1 MKQGLDRLADTAGR
15 MADKA
20 AKVTT
25 SVVEKGK
32 DKVEIFQLQQ
42 RLSKAQK
49 QLGAL
54 VYMLRKT
61 GQENAPM
68 IEHYVREI
76 DDLKAQIEFLQPMAT
91 ENELHVHECPSCGAE
106 GMENAMFCRRC
117 GAKLSE

>member
-1 MKQGLDRLADTAGR
+1 MRQGLDRLADTAGR

-25 SVVEKGK
+25 SMMEKGK
-32 DKVEIFQLQQ
+32 DRVEVFQLQQ

-68 IEHYVREI
+68 IEHYVQEI
-76 DDLKAQIEFLQPMAT
+76 DDLKAQIDFLQPSAA
-91 ENELHVHECPSCGAE
+91 EGEVHVYTCPSCGAE
-106 GMENAMFCRRC
+106 GMEDAMFCRRC
-117 GAKLSE
+117 GAKLPD